1 MLSSS
6 AYSDSACME
15 MVAAAA
21 AAAAVKGFRMHQ
33 SLKGQSEL
41 YRCGNRLTLT
51 KSTAEDVQHMREHGM
66 LM

>member
-15 MVAAAA
+15 MAA